1 MAGVVLFTLY
11 LYTLVQYALA
21 AETNCSRIFHSAVVS
36 NGKLYIDGGE
46 MHTRWPNDTISTKPI
61 DDLETID
68 LTKSWV
74 NSDTDLYT
82 YIPKPLANN
91 TAIYLD
97 EGAAWSD
104 GDNLFFYGGYVSG
117 VNGPSVPPLGTWKY
131 NIASNE
137 WDHSGFSGAALV
149 RLCQG
154 GAVQSS
160 SKAYY
165 LGGSL
170 NPGGNPSFAGTA
182 GADVY
187 MDPGLITLD
196 MDKQEWTN
204 ASTADMNEWGTI
216 GDGYTSLLE
225 SAGDEGVIVA
235 FGGYKYPVGQTLSYL
250 AYRQNET
257 IHRNSMEMVRVYDI
271 AEQKW
276 YTQQTSGDVPGWRM
290 SGCTVVAPAQDLS
303 SYSIYVFG
311 GMANTTALSD
321 GNVYVLSVP
330 SFRWI
335 RVTDDNS
342 IRIKHKCVRP
352 QNNTMIVVGGNIPV
366 TNGEYDPL
374 PQNCDSATFAN
385 GIGIFDLHS
394 LSWMS
399 NYNASYNDAYRIPS
413 KVSDVIGGSETGG
426 ATVVSPKDGFNST
439 SMESLFK
446 NRNNATDSGTSSTS
460 TSSTTGQSSSGSK
473 ESLSG
478 GGIAG
483 VTVGCVAGVGLI
495 AGLAWFLTR
504 RHRKAKAASSTR
516 LAWQNDA
523 SAIPPLESP
532 QKELYGSGPEVHE
545 MGVRDQPRFEM
556 PAENMAVEMPAEV
569 IKR

>member
-11 LYTLVQYALA
+11 LYTLTQYALA
-21 AETNCSRIFHSAVVS
+21 AETNCSRIFHSV
-36 NGKLYIDGGE
+36 
-46 MHTRWPNDTISTKPI
+46 

-137 WDHSGFSGAALV
+137 WTHNGFSGAAL
-149 RLCQG
+149 
-154 GAVQSS
+154 
-160 SKAYY
+160 
-165 LGGSL
+165 
-170 NPGGNPSFAGTA
+170 
-182 GADVY
+182 
-187 MDPGLITLD
+187 
-196 MDKQEWTN
+196 
-204 ASTADMNEWGTI
+204 
-216 GDGYTSLLE
+216 
-225 SAGDEGVIVA
+225 
-235 FGGYKYPVGQTLSYL
+235 
-250 AYRQNET
+250 
-257 IHRNSMEMVRVYDI
+257 NSMEMVRVYDI
-271 AEQKW
+271 SEQKW

-303 SYSIYVFG
+303 SYSI
-311 GMANTTALSD
+311 
-321 GNVYVLSVP
+321 
-330 SFRWI
+330 
-335 RVTDDNS
+335 

-352 QNNTMIVVGGNIPV
+352 QNNTMIVVGGNTPV
-366 TNGEYDPL
+366 TNREYDPL

-385 GIGIFDLHS
+385 GIGIFDLHA

-439 SMESLFK
+439 NMESLFQK
-446 NRNNATDSGTSSTS
+446 RNNATDSGTSSTS

-473 ESLSG
+473 KSLSG
-478 GGIAG
+478 GSIAG

-495 AGLAWFLTR
+495 AGLAWFLAR

-516 LAWQNDA
+516 LAWQSDA
-523 SAIPPLESP
+523 SAVPPLESP

-556 PAENMAVEMPAEV
+556 PAENMAVEMPAEG

>member
-1 MAGVVLFTLY
+1 MAGVVLFALY
-11 LYTLVQYALA
+11 LYILTQCTIA
-21 AETNCSRIFHSAVVS
+21 AETNCSRIFHSV
-36 NGKLYIDGGE
+36 
-46 MHTRWPNDTISTKPI
+46 

-74 NSDTDLYT
+74 NSDSDLYT
-82 YIPKPLANN
+82 YIPKPLANH

-104 GDNLFFYGGYVSG
+104 GETLFFYGGYVSG

-137 WDHSGFSGAALV
+137 WTHSGFSGAAL
-149 RLCQG
+149 
-154 GAVQSS
+154 
-160 SKAYY
+160 
-165 LGGSL
+165 
-170 NPGGNPSFAGTA
+170 
-182 GADVY
+182 
-187 MDPGLITLD
+187 
-196 MDKQEWTN
+196 
-204 ASTADMNEWGTI
+204 
-216 GDGYTSLLE
+216 
-225 SAGDEGVIVA
+225 
-235 FGGYKYPVGQTLSYL
+235 
-250 AYRQNET
+250 
-257 IHRNSMEMVRVYDI
+257 NSMEMVRVYDI

-276 YTQQTSGDVPGWRM
+276 YTQQTSGDIPGWRM

-303 SYSIYVFG
+303 SYSI
-311 GMANTTALSD
+311 
-321 GNVYVLSVP
+321 
-330 SFRWI
+330 
-335 RVTDDNS
+335 

-352 QNNTMIVVGGNIPV
+352 QNNTMIVVGGNTPV
-366 TNGEYDPL
+366 TNREYDPL

-394 LSWMS
+394 LSWLS

-439 SMESLFK
+439 SMEDLFK
-446 NRNNATDSGTSSTS
+446 KRNNVTDSGTSSTS
-460 TSSTTGQSSSGSK
+460 APGTTGQSSGSSK

-483 VTVGCVAGVGLI
+483 VTIGCVAGVGLI

-504 RHRKAKAASSTR
+504 RHRKAKAASSSR
-516 LAWQNDA
+516 LAWQSDA
-523 SAIPPLESP
+523 SAIPPPDQSP
-532 QKELYGSGPEVHE
+532 RKELYGSGPEVHE

-556 PAENMAVEMPAEV
+556 PAENMAVEMPAEG

>member
-1 MAGVVLFTLY
+1 MAGVVLFTLF
-11 LYTLVQYALA
+11 LFTITQYALA

-46 MHTRWPNDTISTKPI
+46 MHTRWPNDTITTKPI

-74 NSDTDLYT
+74 NSDSDLYT
-82 YIPKPLANN
+82 YIPKPVAND

-104 GDNLFFYGGYVSG
+104 GENLFFYGGYVSG
-117 VNGPSVPPLGTWKY
+117 VDGPSVPPLGTWKY
-131 NIASNE
+131 NIAANE
-137 WDHSGFSGAALV
+137 WTHSGFSGAALV

-165 LGGSL
+165 LSGSL
-170 NPGGNPSFAGTA
+170 NPGGNPSFAGTE

-196 MDKQEWTN
+196 MDTLEWTN

-352 QNNTMIVVGGNIPV
+352 QNNTMIVVGGNTPV
-366 TNGEYDPL
+366 TNREYDPL

-394 LSWMS
+394 LSWLS
-399 NYNASYNDAYRIPS
+399 NYNASYSDAYKIPS
-413 KVSDVIGGSETGG
+413 KVSDIIGGSETGG
-426 ATVVSPKDGFNST
+426 ATVVSPESGFNST
-439 SMESLFK
+439 SMEDLFK
-446 NRNNATDSGTSSTS
+446 KRNNVADSGTSSTS
-460 TSSTTGQSSSGSK
+460 TPSTTGQSSGASK
-473 ESLSG
+473 SLSG

-483 VTVGCVAGVGLI
+483 VVVGCVAGVGLI
-495 AGLAWFLTR
+495 AGLAWLLTL
-504 RHRKAKAASSTR
+504 RHRKAKAASSSR
-516 LAWQNDA
+516 LAWQSDA
-523 SAIPPLESP
+523 SAIPPLDQSP
-532 QKELYGSGPEVHE
+532 RKELYGSGPEVYE
-545 MGVRDQPRFEM
+545 MGTRDQPRFEM
-556 PAENMAVEMPAEV
+556 PGENILAEMPAEG

>member
-1 MAGVVLFTLY
+1 
-11 LYTLVQYALA
+11 
-21 AETNCSRIFHSAVVS
+21 
-36 NGKLYIDGGE
+36 
-46 MHTRWPNDTISTKPI
+46 
-61 DDLETID
+61 
-68 LTKSWV
+68 
-74 NSDTDLYT
+74 
-82 YIPKPLANN
+82 
-91 TAIYLD
+91 
-97 EGAAWSD
+97 
-104 GDNLFFYGGYVSG
+104 
-117 VNGPSVPPLGTWKY
+117 
-131 NIASNE
+131 
-137 WDHSGFSGAALV
+137 
-149 RLCQG
+149 
-154 GAVQSS
+154 
-160 SKAYY
+160 
-165 LGGSL
+165 
-170 NPGGNPSFAGTA
+170 
-182 GADVY
+182 
-187 MDPGLITLD
+187 

-204 ASTADMNEWGTI
+204 ASTAVMNEWGTI

-225 SAGDEGVIVA
+225 SAGEEGAIVA
-235 FGGYKYPVGQTLSYL
+235 FGGYKYSVGQTLSYL

-257 IHRNSMEMVRVYDI
+257 IHRNSMETVRVYDI
-271 AEQKW
+271 SEQKW

-303 SYSIYVFG
+303 SYSIDFFNANRYCNYVFG

-352 QNNTMIVVGGNIPV
+352 QNNTMIVVGGNTPV
-366 TNGEYDPL
+366 TNREYDPL

-446 NRNNATDSGTSSTS
+446 KRNNATDSGISSTS

-473 ESLSG
+473 KSLSG

-495 AGLAWFLTR
+495 AGLAWFLAR

-516 LAWQNDA
+516 LAWQSDA

-532 QKELYGSGPEVHE
+532 QKELYGSGPEVYE
-545 MGVRDQPRFEM
+545 MGVRDQARFEM
-556 PAENMAVEMPAEV
+556 PAENMAVEMPAEG